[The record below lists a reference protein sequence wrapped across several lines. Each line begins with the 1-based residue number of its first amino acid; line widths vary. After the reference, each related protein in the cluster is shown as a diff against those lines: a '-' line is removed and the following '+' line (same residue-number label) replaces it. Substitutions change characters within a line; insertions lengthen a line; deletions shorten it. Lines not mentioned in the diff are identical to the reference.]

1 VSSQAKIGTRRTDR
15 WAARGGGEGREG
27 YGVRKGYD
35 SWRSREKRRRG
46 RTVVE
51 RGWGRARGADK
62 KNEEATRT
70 VEGMPS
76 DERRRAAARARLLS
90 RFQKTLPP
98 CRVFALARYKRET
111 ERERER
117 ERERPRSSLSS
128 SSSSVDRSPPLL
140 AMDGHTRVHAIVLV
154 PGDGGPL
161 IPPGAS
167 LVTHAALLT
176 RPSPVPA
183 LVPRVRVYPRVR
195 PALPSTST
203 RRRGILSF
211 FLSFG
216 SPPVP
221 PIPPLRLSVRLFLF
235 HSPAPLQ
242 PATPHR
248 RRASG
253 DTRGPTQVMH
263 GPPYIFD
270 PLFGLLFP
278 TERTMPL
285 PLPLSPLPLRRTRAR
300 ARFSFSWRCRALG
313 EITIVPVSLSTLRLL
328 PPLVSLAL
336 LISGVCNTLRA
347 NILGETAPVTPV
359 IVRLSLKN
367 MRDRP
372 LRGAMVQRA
381 HVLLGGCAWLIG
393 SLMRR
398 NRPSSGRFA
407 PIRLDTPRHFK
418 AAIDRRWL
426 SRISTIRSHAHFRA
440 TLTVI

>member
-1 VSSQAKIGTRRTDR
+1 
-15 WAARGGGEGREG
+15 
-27 YGVRKGYD
+27 
-35 SWRSREKRRRG
+35 
-46 RTVVE
+46 
-51 RGWGRARGADK
+51 
-62 KNEEATRT
+62 
-70 VEGMPS
+70 
-76 DERRRAAARARLLS
+76 
-90 RFQKTLPP
+90 
-98 CRVFALARYKRET
+98 
-111 ERERER
+111 
-117 ERERPRSSLSS
+117 
-128 SSSSVDRSPPLL
+128 
-140 AMDGHTRVHAIVLV
+140 MDGHTRVHAIVLV

-285 PLPLSPLPLRRTRAR
+285 PLPLSPLPLPRTRAR
-300 ARFSFSWRCRALG
+300 AFLFL
-313 EITIVPVSLSTLRLL
+313 
-328 PPLVSLAL
+328 LAL
-336 LISGVCNTLRA
+336 SRA
-347 NILGETAPVTPV
+347 RRDHDCP
-359 IVRLSLKN
+359 RLSFDPPATPAARLS
-367 MRDRP
+367 RSAH
-372 LRGAMVQRA
+372 LRRVQHA
-381 HVLLGGCAWLIG
+381 SSEHP
-393 SLMRR
+393 RR
-398 NRPSSGRFA
+398 NRAGNACYCPSFA
-407 PIRLDTPRHFK
+407 QEYAGPSASRCDGPARARVTRRLRVAYRKP
-418 AAIDRRWL
+418 
-426 SRISTIRSHAHFRA
+426 HASK
-440 TLTVI
+440 